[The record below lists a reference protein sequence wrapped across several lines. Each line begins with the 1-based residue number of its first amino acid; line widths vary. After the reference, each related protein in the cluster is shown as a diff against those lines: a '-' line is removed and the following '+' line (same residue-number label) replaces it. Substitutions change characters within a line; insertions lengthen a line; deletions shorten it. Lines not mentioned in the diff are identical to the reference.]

1 MAEHEASR
9 DEQRDDDGLALRA
22 YYDDSLMTD
31 QDCTMDDAVFFL
43 CFMIMIFFRSTDIG
57 ASAVSVHFLFRKGQ
71 GRKEDFG
78 WKLPPNVHFQTKL
91 FYY

>member
-31 QDCTMDDAVFFL
+31 QDCTMDDAGIFSFFHDDE
-43 CFMIMIFFRSTDIG
+43 FFQKYRHWRFCCKCAFSVPKG
-57 ASAVSVHFLFRKGQ
+57 ARKKG
-71 GRKEDFG
+71 GIWMETSSKRP
-78 WKLPPNVHFQTKL
+78 LSN
-91 FYY
+91 